1 MDIIGDG
8 TAEHFEDL
16 VAVDQIAQQ
25 DSGRRAELR
34 KWLASGS
41 VRVATRGGSPVG
53 YTVVEPSFFGNDF
66 LVLIV
71 VGEQHR
77 NAGIGQLLMSDVE
90 ARERDTKLFTSSNL
104 SNQVMQGLLARRG
117 WAPSGMVFG
126 LDQGDP
132 ELFYQFPQS
141 PNLPSERDGAAAMP
155 HSES

>member
-8 TAEHFEDL
+8 SAEHFEAL
-16 VAVDQIAQQ
+16 VAVDRIAQQ
-25 DSGRRAELR
+25 DPERREELR
-34 KWLASGS
+34 RWLASGS

-77 NAGIGQLLMSDVE
+77 NAGIGQLLMGDVE
-90 ARERDTKLFTSSNL
+90 ARERDTKLFTSTNL
-104 SNQVMQGLLARRG
+104 SNQIMQRLLARRG
-117 WAPSGMVFG
+117 WHSSGMVFG
-126 LDQGDP
+126 LDEGDP

-141 PNLPSERDGAAAMP
+141 PHLASEHDGAEKT
-155 HSES
+155 SL

>member
-8 TAEHFEDL
+8 TAEHFKDL

-25 DSGRRAELR
+25 DAERREELR
-34 KWLASGS
+34 KWLESGA
-41 VRVATRGGSPVG
+41 VRVATSGDSPVG

-77 NAGIGQLLMSDVE
+77 NAGIGQLLMGDVE
-90 ARERDTKLFTSSNL
+90 ARERDTKLFTSTNL
-104 SNQVMQGLLARRG
+104 SNQTMQRLLARRG
-117 WAPSGMVFG
+117 WVSSGMVFG
-126 LDQGDP
+126 LDEGDP
-132 ELFYQFPQS
+132 ELFYQFPQT
-141 PNLPSERDGAAAMP
+141 LHLASERDDAAAMP